1 KGVDSFLTEAV
12 SVDASFRQQCQS
24 ALADVERAHASE
36 LLQRAEDVF
45 TKVSTFASELLPKID
60 SQEPLPKEMLCS
72 LNATIAEAE
81 ARYAAVSVKS
91 DVLPE
96 TLLNA
101 ELGSKL
107 YPGLLKKVEAVCRR
121 DMQELQ
127 KRELENFRALLRK
140 GGLDDSFDAK
150 VAQYAAERSRKLAEV
165 IKVHEEALAHSDHRP
180 LREQVQPGCSTLRI
194 LTWNTLEFP
203 SLTGKV
209 VQVIAAH
216 AAYVEKVLV
225 DALSTEVDVAFL
237 QELNHEVAQKVR
249 KSCLQKGWA
258 TTLSKANEDSG
269 KCDAMT
275 MVVSRQPIDEEQQVA
290 VEVGKKKRH
299 FAAARCGSTWFVS
312 CHVPIVSDKKSPP
325 NFQEDTAVQVLEQLS
340 AELRGERIVAGGDW
354 NAKVHE
360 VAKQY
365 KAKDKMPG
373 LHAPRGP
380 TCFDREYAIDGIF
393 CLA

>member
-1 KGVDSFLTEAV
+1 KGVDNFLTEAV

-81 ARYAAVSVKS
+81 VKS

-180 LREQVQPGCSTLRI
+180 LREQVQPGGSILRI

-209 VQVIAAH
+209 VQDPAVLSTNAATAEAPPCRKAAADPTMRESPEDSSRDLFVKWCREHDALGGGALHPCDDIANSSLAILVVIAAH
-216 AAYVEKVLV
+216 AAYVEKVIV

-237 QELNHEVAQKVR
+237 QELNHEVAQKVLLTGA
-249 KSCLQKGWA
+249 K
-258 TTLSKANEDSG
+258 E
-269 KCDAMT
+269 
-275 MVVSRQPIDEEQQVA
+275 
-290 VEVGKKKRH
+290 
-299 FAAARCGSTWFVS
+299 
-312 CHVPIVSDKKSPP
+312 
-325 NFQEDTAVQVLEQLS
+325 LS
-340 AELRGERIVAGGDW
+340 AETQLKQHASFFLKLMLRLERLGYNLVKSQRRQPLDS
-354 NAKVHE
+354 
-360 VAKQY
+360 
-365 KAKDKMPG
+365 MS
-373 LHAPRGP
+373 P
-380 TCFDREYAIDGIF
+380 TAE
-393 CLA
+393 